1 MVLLCARQ
9 LVEYS
14 EKRDKMDEEKETA
27 STADEAS
34 AQDAWQAVG
43 RQFQQLGDSLFSA
56 INATLDDPQTR
67 AELQHVKSSLSEA
80 AEQISSAVKE
90 TVDSEDGRRVRD
102 EVGKAAD
109 TLRGQGK
116 RCSRSSSGT
125 GFSFSAVAAELDTII
140 SRMEPK
146 QPVRAGC

>member
-43 RQFQQLGDSLFSA
+43 RQFQQLGRLV
-56 INATLDDPQTR
+56 I
-67 AELQHVKSSLSEA
+67 LSY
-80 AEQISSAVKE
+80 Q
-90 TVDSEDGRRVRD
+90 
-102 EVGKAAD
+102 
-109 TLRGQGK
+109 
-116 RCSRSSSGT
+116 CH
-125 GFSFSAVAAELDTII
+125 
-140 SRMEPK
+140 
-146 QPVRAGC
+146 AG